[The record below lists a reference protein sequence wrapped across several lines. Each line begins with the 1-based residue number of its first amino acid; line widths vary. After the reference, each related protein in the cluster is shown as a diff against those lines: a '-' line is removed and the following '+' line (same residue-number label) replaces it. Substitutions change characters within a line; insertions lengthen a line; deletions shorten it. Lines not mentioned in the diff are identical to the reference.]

1 MKLHLLKL
9 KLSLWNLKR
18 KARNLYYT
26 IEDETDLGCGISI
39 AQYIRP
45 QLAAKLQKFEALLI
59 QARAV
64 EAQIKELEELTNG

>member
-18 KARNLYYT
+18 KARNLYHI
-26 IEDETDLGCGISI
+26 IEEESDIGCSISV
-39 AQYIRP
+39 AEYIRP
-45 QLAAKLQKFEALLI
+45 QLVTKRNKLETLVS

-64 EAQIKELEELTNG
+64 DAQIEELEG